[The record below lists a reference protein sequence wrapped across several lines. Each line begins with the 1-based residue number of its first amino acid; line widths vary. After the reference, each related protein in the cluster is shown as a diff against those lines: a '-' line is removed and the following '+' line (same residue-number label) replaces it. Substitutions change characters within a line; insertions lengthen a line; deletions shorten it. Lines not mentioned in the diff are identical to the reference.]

1 MFSCR
6 ALSGL
11 TRLDVALTQS
21 GLTGSHH
28 GVGPPIQDLRRSSVP
43 AFPLGIAATGSAHA
57 RHRWPFNVTAT
68 HASNKVPSRSMACMM
83 TASRRAR
90 ATRALRNP
98 RRLAIFRAQRFNA
111 KS

>member
-21 GLTGSHH
+21 GLAGSPCDD
-28 GVGPPIQDLRRSSVP
+28 GPPIQDLRRSSVP
-43 AFPLGIAATGSAHA
+43 AFPLGIAATGSADE

-68 HASNKVPSRSMACMM
+68 QTSNKVPSRSMACMM